1 MFIGIDIGGTFT
13 DGVIISEQKVIKS
26 IKVPTQ
32 EDISHSIENALK
44 QIMGDIAPQ
53 KIKQVTLST
62 TLITNLIMED
72 KLAKTGLLL
81 FPGPGANPQQ
91 LNFACPYKILD
102 GAVDY
107 RGRIIELIDWAE
119 VEEAGQYFLDQQI
132 DHLVVACKFSQRNP
146 SLEKQV
152 VEFLQKQYPHLK
164 VLASYKVSGLL
175 NWVRR
180 ANGAF
185 YTLTTQ
191 EACRAFQENIK
202 VTLKKLG
209 LNCPIYI
216 LKADGG
222 TLPLDV
228 SLRYPL
234 ETIFSGP
241 AASTL
246 GALACTEQEI
256 TSVVIDI
263 GGTTTDLALLL
274 DGEPLLAERGAFI
287 NKYPIP
293 VRSLAISS
301 LALGGDTSLLID
313 KNTVSFGP
321 RQGPALCVGGPV
333 LTITDILVY
342 SGYSKI
348 ASPEL
353 IKDNVEE
360 MAQGLQLTPQ
370 QFAEQVLMMFVD
382 KLENK
387 LQAMFK
393 AWEEEPAYRIWQ
405 VLSAEKERPQAL
417 ICLGGPAMG
426 IGKFWSTQK
435 KWQVIVPSHSAIA
448 NAIGAALARTTLKL
462 DFFADTERK
471 TYTTN
476 IGGLQGTLTKRL
488 KNIEEAKEFTLE
500 LFRETAQNWQVTK
513 DTPLETLYEEGFNIV
528 RGWQTTGRIFQI
540 GVQTVPGI
548 RAFLKEVRQDV

>member
-13 DGVIISEQKVIKS
+13 DGVVISAQKVIKS
-26 IKVPTQ
+26 IKVPTH
-32 EDISHSIENALK
+32 EDISLSIENALK
-44 QIMGDIAPQ
+44 QILWDIEPQ

-62 TLITNLIMED
+62 TLITNLIMQD
-72 KLAKTGLLL
+72 KLAKAGLLL
-81 FPGPGANPQQ
+81 FPGPGANPHQ
-91 LNFACPYKILD
+91 LNFACPYKILH
-102 GAVDY
+102 GAIDY
-107 RGRIIELIDWAE
+107 RGRIIEPLDWAE
-119 VEEAGQYFLDQQI
+119 VEEACQHFLDKQI
-132 DHLVVACKFSQRNP
+132 NHLVVACKFSQRNP
-146 SLEKQV
+146 ALEEQV
-152 VEFLQKQYPHLK
+152 TEFLQKNYPQIK
-164 VLASYKVSGLL
+164 VLASHKVSGLL

-180 ANGAF
+180 TNGTF
-185 YTLTTQ
+185 YTLTTRDT
-191 EACRAFQENIK
+191 CCSFQENITT
-202 VTLKKLG
+202 TLKKLG

-222 TLPLDV
+222 TLPLDI

-246 GALACTEQEI
+246 GALACTKEKT

-274 DGEPLLAERGAFI
+274 EGEPLLAERGAFI
-287 NKYPIP
+287 NNYPVP
-293 VRSLAISS
+293 VRSVAVSS

-313 KNTVSFGP
+313 KNIVSFGQ

-342 SGYSKI
+342 SGYSNI

-353 IKDNVEE
+353 IKDKVEE
-360 MAQGLQLTPQ
+360 MAQALQLTPQ
-370 QFAEQVLMMFVD
+370 QFSKQVLEMFV
-382 KLENK
+382 KQLENK
-387 LQAMFK
+387 LKAMFK
-393 AWEEEPAYRIWQ
+393 SWEEEPAYRIWQ
-405 VLSAEKERPQAL
+405 VLSAEKERPQTL
-417 ICLGGPAMG
+417 VCLGGPAIG

-435 KWQVIVPSHSAIA
+435 KWQVLVPPHSSIA

-476 IGGLQGTLTKRL
+476 IGGLQGTLSKRL
-488 KNIEEAKEFTLE
+488 NNIEEAKEFALD
-500 LFRETAQNWQVTK
+500 LFQETAHDWQLTE

-528 RGWQTTGRIFQI
+528 RGWRTAGRIFQI
-540 GVQTVPGI
+540 GLQTVPGI
-548 RAFLKEVRQDV
+548 RAFLKEVE

>member
-1 MFIGIDIGGTFT
+1 M
-13 DGVIISEQKVIKS
+13 
-26 IKVPTQ
+26 
-32 EDISHSIENALK
+32 
-44 QIMGDIAPQ
+44 
-53 KIKQVTLST
+53 
-62 TLITNLIMED
+62 
-72 KLAKTGLLL
+72 
-81 FPGPGANPQQ
+81 
-91 LNFACPYKILD
+91 
-102 GAVDY
+102 
-107 RGRIIELIDWAE
+107 
-119 VEEAGQYFLDQQI
+119 
-132 DHLVVACKFSQRNP
+132 
-146 SLEKQV
+146 
-152 VEFLQKQYPHLK
+152 
-164 VLASYKVSGLL
+164 
-175 NWVRR
+175 
-180 ANGAF
+180 
-185 YTLTTQ
+185 
-191 EACRAFQENIK
+191 
-202 VTLKKLG
+202 
-209 LNCPIYI
+209 
-216 LKADGG
+216 
-222 TLPLDV
+222 
-228 SLRYPL
+228 
-234 ETIFSGP
+234 
-241 AASTL
+241 
-246 GALACTEQEI
+246 
-256 TSVVIDI
+256 
-263 GGTTTDLALLL
+263 
-274 DGEPLLAERGAFI
+274 
-287 NKYPIP
+287 
-293 VRSLAISS
+293 
-301 LALGGDTSLLID
+301 
-313 KNTVSFGP
+313 SFGP

-435 KWQVIVPSHSAIA
+435 KWQVIVPPHSAIA